1 MQIIYKGKG
10 VCATRIGH
18 VAIGYSIVENN
29 HVLYIPRRIYKVS
42 IVSTKRVKHFQS
54 FRHHKST
61 FYQYEVP
68 MFSDWFNFH
77 VYSKSMMYTD
87 VCRNGIL
94 FRQWQK
100 VSMWKTLC
108 DQLLLF
114 FIG

>member
-1 MQIIYKGKG
+1 
-10 VCATRIGH
+10 
-18 VAIGYSIVENN
+18 
-29 HVLYIPRRIYKVS
+29 
-42 IVSTKRVKHFQS
+42 
-54 FRHHKST
+54 
-61 FYQYEVP
+61 